1 MRGIINDLLES
12 VQTIKERA
20 TLSRILLCSGSSLLM
35 RLYWFTDKNI
45 PMFVEVQIHKDSI
58 WPHHVLFTYLTLNT
72 KFRPHNEVNVIIL
85 SAVTSA
91 CGFWANSSAFFFFLL
106 LWTFFSRTDKEKLQ
120 APRLTRFLHESCHTY
135 KLRQILRHVLFQQKS
150 LCEYLCLE
158 VERFGL
164 HLIIPFHS
172 WKLVS
177 LSWG

>member
-1 MRGIINDLLES
+1 MPCNNRMRLAKMRGIINDLLES

-58 WPHHVLFTYLTLNT
+58 RPHHVLFTYLTLNT

-91 CGFWANSSAFFFFLL
+91 CGFWANSSAFFFFFCYCELSSL
-106 LWTFFSRTDKEKLQ
+106 ALIRRNCKRRGWQDSSMR
-120 APRLTRFLHESCHTY
+120 AAIHT
-135 KLRQILRHVLFQQKS
+135 S
-150 LCEYLCLE
+150 
-158 VERFGL
+158 
-164 HLIIPFHS
+164 
-172 WKLVS
+172 
-177 LSWG
+177 